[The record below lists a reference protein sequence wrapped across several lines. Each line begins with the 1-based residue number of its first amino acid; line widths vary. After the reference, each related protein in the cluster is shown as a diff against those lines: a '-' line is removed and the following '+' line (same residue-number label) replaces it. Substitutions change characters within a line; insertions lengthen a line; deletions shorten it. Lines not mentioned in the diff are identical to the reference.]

1 MASPL
6 SRQPIVDY
14 FRWLLRQP
22 SGRQVSRR
30 RLRRLLRHAER
41 RNAGRRFV
49 WAAQRSDGKYWAGPH
64 KWQGVTFTDSPKH
77 IYKWGTERACQSAI
91 EWSGLVK
98 VRPVKVPAGSHRNG

>member
-14 FRWLLRQP
+14 LRWLLRQP
-22 SGRQVSRR
+22 SGRQVSQR
-30 RLRRLLRHAER
+30 RLSRLIRDAQR

-77 IYKWGTERACQSAI
+77 IYNWGTEGACRSAI
-91 EWSGLVK
+91 LWSGLVN
-98 VRPVKVPAGSHRNG
+98 VQPVKVPADRHSDR